1 MSGAFFKRRQKMTV
15 WVKLSDPVYQFPE
28 IIADSPRELAEKCG
42 VSKTTIYSSWCRY
55 VKGEAAFSR
64 YMKIEINEGEEDE

>member
-1 MSGAFFKRRQKMTV
+1 MTV

-28 IIADSPRELAEKCG
+28 IIADTPRELAEKCG
-42 VSKTTIYSSWCRY
+42 VSRATIYSSWSRY

-64 YMKIEINEGEEDE
+64 YIKIFIDEGEEDE